1 MPNFESGITSYVH
14 ATATVDVFFPVDKR
28 GSADISCHQ
37 CPYLSSN
44 ERMCQLNKEPTAYP
58 NKYVGGKCPL
68 KIINNMEA
76 NENESI

>member
-1 MPNFESGITSYVH
+1 MNPASRLMSTQLPQWMC
-14 ATATVDVFFPVDKR
+14 FFPVDKR
-28 GSADISCHQ
+28 GTADISCHQ

-68 KIINNMEA
+68 KITNNMEA